1 MGGLGEIPWGR
12 LGPWDWLFLALSVG
26 MIGAGLFRL
35 ARGDATP
42 SPRVEPGPRAA
53 LPASLMAP
61 LSVLLFLG
69 LFGLLTQHTPF
80 LVRLAGGILALAG
93 QSQPAAV
100 GGVLQSQ
107 MILAGFLGQLLTAAI
122 LLGLARAEPALLRVA
137 PDGSDAERLSP
148 GAASAWRLAGLLA
161 AGFALMWIAGL
172 FWLGFASFAEAQG
185 LDLPKDN
192 QVMVDLI
199 LRHDGPAWPLVVLGL
214 FVIVGAPLVEEI
226 GFRGMIYPA
235 WREILPR
242 GWAVAFTGF
251 LFAIIHGNLA
261 TLLPIAML
269 GAWLCLVRDRFGLW
283 PCVLLHMGVNAWT
296 FCWLLRAPEVARHL

>member
-1 MGGLGEIPWGR
+1 MGGLGEIPWER
-12 LGPWDWLFLALSVG
+12 LVFWDWLFIGLSVA
-26 MIGAGLFRL
+26 MIGLGLVRL

-42 SPRVEPGPRAA
+42 SPRVGPGPRGS

-69 LFGLLTQHTPF
+69 IFSVLTQHAPF
-80 LVRLAGGILALAG
+80 LVKAAGTLLALAG

-122 LLGLARAEPALLRVA
+122 LLGLARAEPALVRIA
-137 PDGSDAERLSP
+137 PDGSDAETLGWKPGSAPRLI
-148 GAASAWRLAGLLA
+148 GLLA

-172 FWLGFASFAEAQG
+172 FWMAFASFAEAQG
-185 LDLPKDN
+185 MELPKDN

-199 LRHDGPAWPLVVLGL
+199 LRHDGPAWPLVLMGL

-251 LFAIIHGNLA
+251 LFSIIHGNLA

-283 PCVLLHMGVNAWT
+283 PCVALHMGVNAWT

>member
-1 MGGLGEIPWGR
+1 MGGLGEIPWAA
-12 LGPWDWLFLALSVG
+12 LGPWDWLFLSAMLG
-26 MIGAGLFRL
+26 MIGFGLWRL
-35 ARGDATP
+35 TQGDGSP
-42 SPRVEPGPRAA
+42 SPSVQPGPRAA
-53 LPASLMAP
+53 LPAPLMAP
-61 LSVLLFLG
+61 LATLLFLG
-69 LFGLLTQHTPF
+69 VFSVLTQHTPF
-80 LVRLAGGILALAG
+80 LVRAAGDLLSLAG

-122 LLGLARAEPALLRVA
+122 LLALARAEPALVRVA
-137 PDGSDAERLSP
+137 PDGSDAERLGLDGRSL
-148 GAASAWRLAGLLA
+148 GRLGGLLA

-172 FWLGFASFAEAQG
+172 FWIGFVAFAEAQG
-185 LDLPKDN
+185 MDLPKDN
-192 QVMVDLI
+192 QMMVDLI
-199 LRHDGPAWPLVVLGL
+199 LRHDGPGWPLALMGL

-235 WREILPR
+235 FREILPR

-283 PCVLLHMGVNAWT
+283 PCVALHMGVNAWT
-296 FCWLLRAPEVARHL
+296 FCWLLRAPDVARHL

>member
-1 MGGLGEIPWGR
+1 MGGLGEIPWAT
-12 LGPWDWLFLALSVG
+12 LGPWDWLFLAAMLG
-26 MIGAGLFRL
+26 MIGSGLWRL
-35 ARGDATP
+35 TRGDGTP
-42 SPRVEPGPRAA
+42 SPSVEPGPRAA
-53 LPASLMAP
+53 LPYSLMAP
-61 LSVLLFLG
+61 LAVLLFLG
-69 LFGLLTQHTPF
+69 LFSLLTQHTPF
-80 LVRLAGGILALAG
+80 LVKAAGGILALAG

-107 MILAGFLGQLLTAAI
+107 MILAGFLGQLLTSG
-122 LLGLARAEPALLRVA
+122 LLLALGRAEPALVRIA
-137 PDGSDAERLSP
+137 PDGSDAERL
-148 GAASAWRLAGLLA
+148 GWNRASARRVAGLLA

-172 FWLGFASFAEAQG
+172 FWLAFASFAEAQG
-185 LDLPKDN
+185 MDLPRDN

-199 LRHDGPAWPLVVLGL
+199 LRHDGPGWPLALMGL

-251 LFAIIHGNLA
+251 LFAVIHGNLA

-283 PCVLLHMGVNAWT
+283 PCVALHMGVNAWT
-296 FCWLLRAPEVARHL
+296 FCWLLRAPDVARHL

>member
-1 MGGLGEIPWGR
+1 MGGLGEIPWAQ
-12 LGPWDWLFLALSVG
+12 LGWWDWLFLALSAA
-26 MIGAGLFRL
+26 MIGNGLVRL

-42 SPRVEPGPRAA
+42 SPDVEPGPRGA
-53 LPASLMAP
+53 LPASLQAP

-69 LFGLLTQHTPF
+69 LFGLLTQHAPF
-80 LVRLAGGILALAG
+80 LVKLAGGLLALAG
-93 QSQPAAV
+93 QPQPAAV

-122 LLGLARAEPALLRVA
+122 LLGLGRVDPALVRIRA
-137 PDGSDAERLSP
+137 DGSDAERLAP
-148 GAASAWRLAGLLA
+148 DAASARRLGGLLA
-161 AGFALMWIAGL
+161 AGFALMWIASL
-172 FWLGFASFAEAQG
+172 FWLGFATFAEAQG
-185 LDLPKDN
+185 MDLPRDN

-199 LRHDGPAWPLVVLGL
+199 LNHDGLAWPLVVLGL

-226 GFRGMIYPA
+226 GFRGMVYPA

-242 GWAVAFTGF
+242 GWAVALTGF

-296 FCWLLRAPEVARHL
+296 FCWLLRAPEAARHL

>member
-1 MGGLGEIPWGR
+1 MGELGQIPWAL
-12 LGPWDWLFLALSVG
+12 LGFWDWLFIALSVA
-26 MIGAGLFRL
+26 MIGAGFVRL

-42 SPRVEPGPRAA
+42 SPCVEPGPRGA

-69 LFGLLTQHTPF
+69 LFGLLTQQTPF
-80 LVRLAGGILALAG
+80 LVKLAGGLLALAG
-93 QSQPAAV
+93 QSQTASV
-100 GGVLQSQ
+100 GGALPTQ
-107 MILAGFLGQLLTAAI
+107 MIVAGFLGQLLTAAI
-122 LLGLARAEPALLRVA
+122 LLGLARIEPALVRIS
-137 PDGSDAERLSP
+137 PDGSDAEQLAP
-148 GAASAWRLAGLLA
+148 GVASARRLVGLLA

-172 FWLGFASFAEAQG
+172 FWHGFSTFAEAQG
-185 LDLPKDN
+185 MELPKDN

-214 FVIVGAPLVEEI
+214 FVIIGAPLVEEI

-283 PCVLLHMGVNAWT
+283 PCVVLHMGVNAWT

>member
-1 MGGLGEIPWGR
+1 MGGLGEIPWEA
-12 LGPWDWLFLALSVG
+12 LGVWDWLFLAAMVG
-26 MIGAGLFRL
+26 MIGVGLWRL
-35 ARGDATP
+35 ALGDASP
-42 SPRVEPGPRAA
+42 SPEVAPGPAAA
-53 LPASLMAP
+53 LPAPLMAP
-61 LSVLLFLG
+61 LVTLLFLG
-69 LFGLLTQHTPF
+69 TFGLLTQHVP
-80 LVRLAGGILALAG
+80 LLLSAAGSLLGLLG
-93 QSQPAAV
+93 QAEPAAV

-107 MILAGFLGQLLTAAI
+107 AILANFLGQLLTAAI
-122 LLGLARAEPALLRVA
+122 LLGLARAEPALVRVA
-137 PDGSDAERLSP
+137 PDGSDAERLGWDVP
-148 GAASAWRLAGLLA
+148 SALRLGGLLA

-172 FWLGFASFAEAQG
+172 FWLTFASFAEAQG
-185 LDLPKDN
+185 MELPADN

-199 LRHDGPAWPLVVLGL
+199 LNHEGPAWPLVLMGL

-235 WREILPR
+235 FREVWPR

-251 LFAIIHGNLA
+251 LFAVIHGNLA

-296 FCWLLRAPEVARHL
+296 FGWLLRAPDVARHL